1 MSLLILLGTVVAI
14 GMLFFRVVRPF
25 LLPLLLAGV
34 LAVLFRPVHLWATRM
49 FAGRRRLAAALVT
62 LGILAAVLIPLAG
75 VLTLAGMQL
84 LQAGQGLVSTIELPE
99 NAQQQAGELLDA
111 QQNSRL
117 ASAVRWIEGRLT
129 EGTAKQVREFSA
141 SALLGVTKTLYEK
154 TMTLAGDLIASAIGL
169 VVMILA
175 LYYFLAD
182 GEALLAE
189 VQRLS
194 PLQDSD
200 EHDLFHH
207 FERICRG
214 VVLGTVVAA
223 LVQGLLA
230 AIGMALIG
238 VERIWLLAVL
248 TMFFSFI
255 PFLGA
260 AAVWSVVT
268 VALILEQ
275 RYGAAVFLGVYGT
288 IVISGSDNLIRAYL
302 IHDRA
307 QMHPLIA
314 LVTVLGAIQLVGLW
328 GIFVGPISAAFFYA
342 LLKMLHRRLVE
353 TSDELDPAEGASAE
367 TGERTAT
374 ATL

>member
-62 LGILAAVLIPLAG
+62 LAILAAVLIPLAG